1 MDIYEYDLEA
11 DAFVLSREKYNYTYS
26 IEVTSELI
34 VDIDSNKNLVAIE
47 LLDASKVLNV
57 NPELLIKPKKIF
69 AQIISHD
76 NSINLTMKFEFKD
89 TIREID
95 TPISEIIS
103 SSDALRVNA

>member
-47 LLDASKVLNV
+47 LLDASKVPWTYTSTVLF
-57 NPELLIKPKKIF
+57 KI
-69 AQIISHD
+69 
-76 NSINLTMKFEFKD
+76 NK
-89 TIREID
+89 
-95 TPISEIIS
+95 
-103 SSDALRVNA
+103 